1 MGMWALDSEDGDV
14 VAQLDL
20 QCDSPTSG
28 QEGEPPGTRLARIE
42 AQSLVLKP
50 QREGGGNNFYG
61 GAIPAFLGSLRAV
74 HEAWIAMEIEMIET
88 PREVGVARA
97 CPLECKRRE
106 EGRKTRWSES
116 LELQTQKAMRTLR
129 VRVFERAVRNVTRSG
144 CRIVYNACTEVN
156 GLGDQ
161 KDPSETHLFISH
173 SRNFDI
179 AGPMISGVTLSWVLQ
194 ELRRF

>member
-1 MGMWALDSEDGDV
+1 MGNESAIWDADAIDFTAYATYLRDTCMGMWALDSEDGDV
-14 VAQLDL
+14 VAQLDNP

-28 QEGEPPGTRLARIE
+28 QEGEPSGTRLARIE

-88 PREVGVARA
+88 PREVGVPRA

-106 EGRKTRWSES
+106 EGRS
-116 LELQTQKAMRTLR
+116 
-129 VRVFERAVRNVTRSG
+129 
-144 CRIVYNACTEVN
+144 
-156 GLGDQ
+156 
-161 KDPSETHLFISH
+161 
-173 SRNFDI
+173 SRRHF
-179 AGPMISGVTLSWVLQ
+179 
-194 ELRRF
+194 